1 MPPKPGS
8 LLLIRSIVKKKK
20 KRKQKATDVQ
30 LARKEGE
37 FKGVEK
43 AAATVKE
50 ISST

>member
-20 KRKQKATDVQ
+20 REQKATDVQ